1 MSPAHTPAFPV
12 LLLGAGGFL
21 GRRIMAELVQA
32 GHPLRLP
39 APGDLLSASDADW
52 DEWLSGA
59 GGVINAAG
67 RTAGSLSDLTRANVL
82 LTARVLEAATRNEV
96 KLVHLSSAAEY
107 GRTAENHA
115 VSEDEATAPLS
126 TYGASKLAATI
137 LIEEAVRGGRV
148 QAAALRLTNPI
159 GAGMSAGTLPG
170 RAAHELSRAAREQD
184 PEIRFGPLGAR
195 RDFID
200 VRDAARAAVFAL
212 SAGLSGTV
220 NVGSGEARPVRE
232 LVGGLV
238 NLSGFGGHVLEDA
251 PGSPRSG
258 DVPYQCADVTRL
270 RQSGFEWHY
279 SFEDAL
285 AALLGSIS
293 DSPDSVKKTGQQ

>member
-1 MSPAHTPAFPV
+1 MPPAHTPAFPV

-21 GRRIMAELVQA
+21 GRHIGAELPSA

-52 DEWLSGA
+52 DKWLEGA
-59 GGVINAAG
+59 GGLINAAG
-67 RTAGSLSDLTRANVL
+67 RTSGSLSDLTSANVL
-82 LTARVLEAATRNEV
+82 LTARVLEAASRNGV
-96 KLVHLSSAAEY
+96 RLVHLASAAEY

-115 VSEDEATAPLS
+115 VREDELASPLS
-126 TYGASKLAATI
+126 PYGASKLAATV
-137 LIEEAVRGGRV
+137 LVQ
-148 QAAALRLTNPI
+148 QAALSGGLRATALRLTNPI
-159 GAGMSAGTLPG
+159 GAGMNAGTLPG
-170 RAAHELSRAAREQD
+170 RAAHELTRAAREQAQVVH
-184 PEIRFGPLGAR
+184 FGPLGAQ

-212 SAGLSGTV
+212 TAELGGVV
-220 NVGSGEARPVRE
+220 NVGSGEARFVRE
-232 LVGGLV
+232 LVGGLAR
-238 NLSGFGGHVLEDA
+238 LSGFDGQLHEDA

-270 RQSGFEWHY
+270 RQSGFEWRY

-285 AALLGSIS
+285 AELLGPLVN
-293 DSPDSVKKTGQQ
+293 SPGP